1 MEVDRMSGGRAV
13 SLTALTL
20 RARRRIFVAEREF
33 MSSQGTFACRTR
45 HGRDES
51 GAVLILALIFLLVIG
66 LIVGG
71 LGIVDLKQ
79 SEELRELPGG
89 SQRSVRPFQ
98 RHAGGH
104 IQHPLHAASE
114 LQPDAECQSTFVLL
128 GHVCSVRVDHRER
141 PGQSEQSGGTLV
153 QHGMGP
159 VQCCDPYRDDLGL
172 PHERGAGYQPRPVR
186 GKSRAPDGRG
196 LRRLLVQW
204 SATRSRNDH
213 QQFHQWWTQH
223 SCRHIALSCTG
234 SGYGRHHLDRGRN
247 WVRQRRNDSELR
259 CRRRS
264 GQHRHS
270 WCRHGELTYVA
281 HRDDSADDHGDQLHR
296 VVLRHRDDLV
306 RIQRGGPAVCVHIS
320 TGDTHGH
327 ESRKRN
333 DRFGWGEH
341 PSASPGQDS
350 WAIKPVTTRRSTSS
364 TPRIPPSSCRRLTSL
379 STRRRQ
385 SRRPRPPSARTPP
398 TTSPQPPFLSVGPAP
413 QTRMPYSPSCRSH
426 LLRPASAPHQ
436 PDHNLVTI
444 TGIGFVTNAT
454 TVQLIP
460 TSGTFATLNATGVS
474 VSSSTT
480 LTATVPT
487 GGHTGQTYYVEVTTT
502 SGGGSC
508 PTQQNGGCAAGGAAP
523 QYTY

>member
-71 LGIVDLKQ
+71 LASWTSNSLKNSVNFQ
-79 SEELRELPGG
+79 EARSVQYALSSATQVAISNIRYTPLLNSNQTLNASPPSYCWGTSAPSELTIESGQG
-89 SQRSVRPFQ
+89 SQSNQVALWCSTAWVPSSVATRTVTISACLTSVVPDTNPAQ
-98 RHAGGH
+98 C
-104 IQHPLHAASE
+104 AASPG
-114 LQPDAECQSTFVLL
+114 LQTVVVFDDYSSNGPQLGAGMTINSSTNGGLNIPVVTSLSPAQGPVTGGTTLTVAGTGFV
-128 GHVCSVRVDHRER
+128 
-141 PGQSEQSGGTLV
+141 SGGTTV
-153 QHGMGP
+153 NF
-159 VQCCDPYRDDLGL
+159 VAV
-172 PHERGAGYQPRPVR
+172 GA
-186 GKSRAPDGRG
+186 
-196 LRRLLVQW
+196 
-204 SATRSRNDH
+204 
-213 QQFHQWWTQH
+213 
-223 SCRHIALSCTG
+223 
-234 SGYGRHHLDRGRN
+234 
-247 WVRQRRNDSELR
+247 
-259 CRRRS
+259 
-264 GQHRHS
+264 
-270 WCRHGELTYVA
+270 VA
-281 HRDDSADDHGDQLHR
+281 NIVIPG
-296 VVLRHRDDLV
+296 VVTV
-306 RIQRGGPAVCVHIS
+306 
-320 TGDTHGH
+320 
-327 ESRKRN
+327 N
-333 DRFGWGEH
+333 
-341 PSASPGQDS
+341 SP
-350 WAIKPVTTRRSTSS
+350 
-364 TPRIPPSSCRRLTSL
+364 TSL
-379 STRRRQ
+379 TVT
-385 SRRPRPPSARTPP
+385 TPP
-398 TTSPQPPFLSVGPAP
+398 TTTVTSSTVSYYVIVTTSYGSSVADPQSAFTYQPVIPTVTSLGNVTTGSAGGGTSISITGTGFLGNKAGDNTQINFVDTANSSIVV
-413 QTRMPYSPSCRSH
+413 
-426 LLRPASAPHQ
+426 PASNLIVNSSTSITATTPSISQ
-436 PDHNLVTI
+436 DTTYYVTATTFPVGGTSATNSNAVFTFVPFTPVAAGVSPTSAGSQLVTI